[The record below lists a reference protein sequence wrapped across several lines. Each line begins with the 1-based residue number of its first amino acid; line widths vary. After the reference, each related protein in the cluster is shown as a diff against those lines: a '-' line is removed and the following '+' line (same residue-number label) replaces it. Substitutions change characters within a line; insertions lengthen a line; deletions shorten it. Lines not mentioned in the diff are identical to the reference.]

1 MKTKSEKEIIEK
13 IIAGDETILKSFYH
27 QNLPNVK
34 SYILKQGGSVQD
46 TEDIFQD
53 AILLLYL
60 KLRSD
65 KKIINTTVN
74 GFFYGICK
82 YLWLNHTRK
91 QRKWNM
97 ADILDDHYQ
106 DDTSLITEQL
116 FQKDRRNL
124 FNTYFAT
131 LQDTT
136 KQLWQYFFEEKST
149 QEIVAITG
157 YSENYIRKKKCD
169 TKKRIIQKISQDPM
183 FKELL
188 DT

>member
-1 MKTKSEKEIIEK
+1 MKTKTETAIIEG

-53 AILLLYL
+53 AMLLLYL
-60 KLRSD
+60 KLRSN
-65 KKIINTTVN
+65 KEKINTTVN
-74 GFFYGICK
+74 GFFHGICK

-97 ADILDDHYQ
+97 SDILDDHYQ
-106 DDTSLITEQL
+106 DEAPLITEQL
-116 FQKDRRNL
+116 FQKDRKNL
-124 FNTYFAT
+124 FNAYFAT

-149 QEIVAITG
+149 KEIATITG
-157 YSENYIRKKKCD
+157 YSETYVRKKKHD
-169 TKKRIIQKISQDPM
+169 TKKRMTQHISKDPV
-183 FKELL
+183 FKELAEI
-188 DT
+188 